1 MIGKQTTLD
10 LNGPILSFVQQPQ
23 SVSISCEDVLLG
35 SVATFVG
42 IATAT
47 FPQQSPENPATN
59 TGTIAYRWYDDNGP
73 LFDDPPTSGGDGL
86 TIVGANTTTLTLF
99 ENRVQRKLFLRATYI
114 PSAYSQPPGSAV
126 EVGTA
131 RSTGRAIGDYIDS
144 NIAELNLSPTIILT
158 SEPLD
163 QTSAETR
170 DANFSVTAVSTDGS
184 PLSYQWQL
192 NDIDLQDTTD
202 ETVSSLPSTTTLT
215 ITDNLGGSTVVNF
228 NQLSSYSNFITGR
241 TYTLVSNS
249 NLETT
254 ITALGAGGGTSIV
267 RGVAGGVGGSSS
279 AGFTFIA
286 GQQYRLIVGG
296 RGADGGSGGFGG
308 GGNGGGGTGVGG
320 GGGGYTGLF
329 LSTVSQSNAIIISG
343 GGGGGNDDPASG
355 GVGGGSSGSGSSGRN
370 GGAGTQSSGGS
381 AGGADGSPGS
391 SGSAL
396 QGGPGGAGGGGG
408 YFGGGG
414 GQFYFGC
421 CAGGS
426 GGGGSG
432 YIHPTLL
439 INASTTAGGGSSGD
453 GSFRIDLLSATKT
466 ATVTASGTKTP
477 NLTIRTDTLGLNQ
490 VKCIIS
496 HPTACNSPVI
506 TRVANFNVVEAR
518 QIVTAEGYNNTSTCS
533 ILDFNLDN
541 GNYSIDSSV
550 VDSDTICLYA
560 SEKDLEV
567 EVDLYAANG
576 VNVGS
581 FVGGEGGYSKVRF
594 SMKRN
599 EEFIIKGIKSNTGL
613 FLYRKGSLIAVVGQG
628 GNAGTSGNGGP
639 GGGVNV
645 AGGNGSG
652 RSSGS
657 GGLLTSSGQL
667 TTSGIFGSLSN
678 VSTSSILSGDSKAT
692 GTLGGRTISCP
703 KGNYWISQGKSPC
716 EDVGN
721 VKFRLSNGT
730 EVSNSAIITRG
741 FKDNYSINATA
752 GRGID
757 NGGNGGSGA
766 TGGSGGVGSGGG
778 GGSGYTNDFVNII
791 TAGLGG
797 NTGRTRIN
805 IKSTVGN
812 FFVDSFGRILILSSV
827 TVGKDP
833 RTLTKTTDRVLPNTD
848 TCIDD
853 ARWQNFIELARTQNY
868 RLTAT
873 LNNSTIRITN
883 ATDNNIRRMIN
894 GNNIT
899 LKNSLTAWE
908 DTGYVYQLLALA
920 WDETDAS
927 GGRGFGV
934 DYSILSWSPASA
946 YGFGYYGDSRNPF
959 FVGSTYNH
967 FTANW
972 WILPPGVPDF

>member
-23 SVSISCEDVLLG
+23 PVFISCEDVLLG

-59 TGTIAYRWYDDNGP
+59 TGTIAYRWYDENGP

-241 TYTLVSNS
+241 TYTLVLNS

-439 INASTTAGGGSSGD
+439 INASTTAGSGSSGD

-466 ATVTASGTKTP
+466 STVTASGTKTP
-477 NLTIRTDTLGLNQ
+477 NLKIRTDAFGLNQ
-490 VKCIIS
+490 IKCIIT

-506 TRVANFNVVEAR
+506 TRTANFTVVQAR
-518 QIVTAEGYNNTSTCS
+518 N
-533 ILDFNLDN
+533 LFNYEFVDDN
-541 GNYSIDSSV
+541 GNFFGLGSQVIDSANPLRFDADPSNPNR
-550 VDSDTICLYA
+550 SISLYCL
-560 SEKDLEV
+560 EKDIRARVTL
-567 EVDLYAANG
+567 AGGAGASRNG
-576 VNVGS
+576 LVG
-581 FVGGEGGYSKVRF
+581 
-594 SMKRN
+594 
-599 EEFIIKGIKSNTGL
+599 
-613 FLYRKGSLIAVVGQG
+613 GQG
-628 GNAGTSGNGGP
+628 GLSIFEYTFRRDLEYVIKIESQNNLTGGSNGGGAGAFLYEKARIIAICGGGGGAGTSGKG
-639 GGGVNV
+639 
-645 AGGNGSG
+645 
-652 RSSGS
+652 GS
-657 GGLLTSSGQL
+657 GGGIGVAGENGQGQNSGTGGIRIADGQLSTSSGTSPSG
-667 TTSGIFGSLSN
+667 TT
-678 VSTSSILSGDSKAT
+678 
-692 GTLGGRTISCP
+692 GGRVTGCTIGS
-703 KGNYWISQGKSPC
+703 YWRDQGFSAC
-716 EDVGN
+716 QDVGK
-721 VKFRLSNGT
+721 VKWRGVNGQIINDT
-730 EVSNSAIITRG
+730 TDVITRG
-741 FKDNYSINATA
+741 YKSGF
-752 GRGID
+752 GFRD
-757 NGGNGGSGA
+757 NGGDGTGNQGGGGSGA
-766 TGGSGGVGSGGG
+766 TGGNAATGNSSGGG
-778 GGSGYTNDFVNII
+778 GGSGYTDGSISVIS
-791 TAGLGG
+791 TQLGG
-797 NTGRTRIN
+797 NSNIN
-805 IKSTVGN
+805 AYIII
-812 FFVDSFGRILILSSV
+812 DL
-827 TVGKDP
+827 
-833 RTLTKTTDRVLPNTD
+833 VL
-848 TCIDD
+848 
-853 ARWQNFIELARTQNY
+853 
-868 RLTAT
+868 
-873 LNNSTIRITN
+873 
-883 ATDNNIRRMIN
+883 
-894 GNNIT
+894 
-899 LKNSLTAWE
+899 
-908 DTGYVYQLLALA
+908 
-920 WDETDAS
+920 
-927 GGRGFGV
+927 
-934 DYSILSWSPASA
+934 
-946 YGFGYYGDSRNPF
+946 
-959 FVGSTYNH
+959 
-967 FTANW
+967 
-972 WILPPGVPDF
+972 

>member
-1 MIGKQTTLD
+1 
-10 LNGPILSFVQQPQ
+10 
-23 SVSISCEDVLLG
+23 
-35 SVATFVG
+35 
-42 IATAT
+42 
-47 FPQQSPENPATN
+47 
-59 TGTIAYRWYDDNGP
+59 
-73 LFDDPPTSGGDGL
+73 
-86 TIVGANTTTLTLF
+86 
-99 ENRVQRKLFLRATYI
+99 
-114 PSAYSQPPGSAV
+114 
-126 EVGTA
+126 
-131 RSTGRAIGDYIDS
+131 
-144 NIAELNLSPTIILT
+144 
-158 SEPLD
+158 
-163 QTSAETR
+163 
-170 DANFSVTAVSTDGS
+170 
-184 PLSYQWQL
+184 
-192 NDIDLQDTTD
+192 
-202 ETVSSLPSTTTLT
+202 
-215 ITDNLGGSTVVNF
+215 
-228 NQLSSYSNFITGR
+228 
-241 TYTLVSNS
+241 
-249 NLETT
+249 
-254 ITALGAGGGTSIV
+254 
-267 RGVAGGVGGSSS
+267 
-279 AGFTFIA
+279 
-286 GQQYRLIVGG
+286 
-296 RGADGGSGGFGG
+296 
-308 GGNGGGGTGVGG
+308 
-320 GGGGYTGLF
+320 
-329 LSTVSQSNAIIISG
+329 
-343 GGGGGNDDPASG
+343 
-355 GVGGGSSGSGSSGRN
+355 
-370 GGAGTQSSGGS
+370 
-381 AGGADGSPGS
+381 
-391 SGSAL
+391 
-396 QGGPGGAGGGGG
+396 
-408 YFGGGG
+408 
-414 GQFYFGC
+414 
-421 CAGGS
+421 
-426 GGGGSG
+426 
-432 YIHPTLL
+432 
-439 INASTTAGGGSSGD
+439 
-453 GSFRIDLLSATKT
+453 
-466 ATVTASGTKTP
+466 
-477 NLTIRTDTLGLNQ
+477 
-490 VKCIIS
+490 
-496 HPTACNSPVI
+496 
-506 TRVANFNVVEAR
+506 
-518 QIVTAEGYNNTSTCS
+518 
-533 ILDFNLDN
+533 
-541 GNYSIDSSV
+541 
-550 VDSDTICLYA
+550 
-560 SEKDLEV
+560 
-567 EVDLYAANG
+567 
-576 VNVGS
+576 
-581 FVGGEGGYSKVRF
+581 
-594 SMKRN
+594 MKRN
-599 EEFIIKGIKSNTGL
+599 EEFIIKGIKSNSGL

-716 EDVGN
+716 EDVEN

-908 DTGYVYQLLALA
+908 DTGYIYQLLALA

-927 GGRGFGV
+927 GARGFGV
-934 DYSILSWSPASA
+934 DYSILSWSPASV

-959 FVGSTYNH
+959 FVGSTYSQ